1 MSVFEMPPVAMP
13 SRRPVTDTALAVI
26 FAALALT
33 GYGLLIAPA
42 EDAQARRAVS
52 AAGYRVDEIRRAP
65 FSTLCARNRT
75 GYAWRSGQISGRACI
90 GGLMPPSVE
99 AW

>member
-1 MSVFEMPPVAMP
+1 MP
-13 SRRPVTDTALAVI
+13 SRRPATDTALAII

-33 GYGLLIAPA
+33 GYGLVIAPA
-42 EDAQARRAVS
+42 EDAEARRAVA

-65 FSTLCARNRT
+65 LSSLCARNRA
-75 GYAWRSGQISGRACI
+75 GYAWRSGQVSGRACV
-90 GGLMPPSVE
+90 GGFMPSSVE